1 MKKKDAKSLEA
12 VTHTHTH
19 TQLGLVNNRTRNK
32 IEKDRL
38 LRKIVCP
45 FCVEKRLKLDK
56 KNKT

>member
-1 MKKKDAKSLEA
+1 MKEKDAKSLEA

-19 TQLGLVNNRTRNK
+19 TQLGLINNGTRNK

-45 FCVEKRLKLDK
+45 FCVGKRKLD
-56 KNKT
+56 TG